1 MSHYIIPQMVYDDLE
16 VFKKNH
22 AAFLAGTLDD
32 LTFKTMRVPFGV
44 YEQREAN
51 TFMVRIKLA
60 GGILTPKQL
69 LTLSDLAETYAH
81 EAIHITTRGGAQ
93 LHYVKI
99 EDIIDIIT
107 KLHSIDLSGRGGG
120 GNTVR
125 NVMADPLAGTAK
137 DEIFDVSPYALA
149 ITTKMLEQKDSFA
162 LPRKFKIT
170 FSGSEADR
178 GYATIHDVGFIAKI
192 ENGVKGFKLFVA
204 GGMGA
209 KSRVGSKFLDFVP
222 DTEVFLYSQAIKQVF
237 DQNGNR
243 KNKHAARLRFL
254 IEELGMDEFRR
265 LVNVEIEALKAK
277 GGWEMPIAEIERTKG
292 DTTHEPFAVPETISK
307 WWNRYVYA
315 QKQEGLYGCKVPVHL
330 GDIHFN
336 NARALANALLPFGED
351 VLRFTGDQNLYIRN
365 LTAPQMASLHDILQK
380 FSVEVSKPTL
390 FGDMV
395 ACTGAATCQ
404 LGIARPR
411 GAVDAIQK
419 RIEKLFDQHDYD
431 LIQGFKIH
439 LSGCPNSCGKHLI
452 GDLGFFGKVQR
463 NEGYSYPAYNVVAGN
478 RTSGE
483 GTVFAKKC
491 GDVAAF
497 HLPAFVEEVL
507 NTWLLH
513 VKAYKSF
520 ADWID
525 DGGLKIVED
534 ISKKY
539 VEIPSFKDDKNPYFD
554 YNAVE
559 LFSLKGRG
567 MGECS
572 AGMYDLIE
580 ADKKALKE
588 ALEKEEKDYELIR
601 LLAARMLLVTRGEDA
616 RDKAGVLKAFKT
628 LFVDTTLLNAYFG
641 TMLEGDAD
649 EKSIELAEEVI
660 KLYETMDNTLKF
672 AKEKELAAAAA
683 QASAQ
688 TETKAVH
695 FKDLSGVA
703 CPMNF
708 VKTKMELSKIGS
720 GDVLEILLDDGAPID
735 NVPKSVAGE
744 GHTVEAT
751 TKEGNGWRVRIVKK

>member
-1 MSHYIIPQMVYDDLE
+1 MSRYIIPQMVYDDLE
-16 VFKKNH
+16 IFKKNH
-22 AAFLAGTLDD
+22 AEFLAGTLDD

-69 LTLSDLAETYAH
+69 LTLADLAEKYAH

-107 KLHSIDLSGRGGG
+107 TLHSIDLSGRGGG

-265 LVNVEIEALKAK
+265 LVNVEIEAIKDK
-277 GGWEMPIAEIERTKG
+277 GDWEMPVEQIERTKG
-292 DTTHEPFAVPETISK
+292 DTTHEPFSVPASISK

-315 QKQEGLYGCKVPVHL
+315 QKQEGLYGCKVPIHL

-336 NARALANALLPFGED
+336 NARSLANALLPFGED

-365 LTAPQMASLHDILQK
+365 LTAPQMASLHDILVN
-380 FSVEVSKPTL
+380 FSKDVSKPTF

-419 RIEKLFDQHDYD
+419 RLDKLLDVKDYD

-463 NEGYSYPAYNVVAGN
+463 NEGYSYPAYNVVAGT
-478 RTSGE
+478 RTSGD
-483 GTVFAKKC
+483 GTVFAQKC

-507 NTWLLH
+507 DAWLLH
-513 VKAYKSF
+513 VKEYEGF

-525 DGGLKIVED
+525 DGGLKIVEE

-588 ALEKEEKDYELIR
+588 ALEKEEKDFELIR
-601 LLAARMLLVTRGEDA
+601 LLSARMLLVTRGEDA

-628 LFVDTTLLNAYFG
+628 HFVDTTLLNAYYG

-660 KLYETMDNTLKF
+660 KLYESMDHTLKF
-672 AKEKELAAAAA
+672 AKEKELAAAA
-683 QASAQ
+683 QAHANA
-688 TETKAVH
+688 EVKAVH

-708 VKTKMELSKIGS
+708 VKTKMELSKLGS

-744 GHTVEAT
+744 GHTVEAP